1 MRADA
6 EGTVAARMHDL
17 ASGSQTTPTG
27 AAPVSVHFVNNVLAA
42 AASYIEVE
50 PDAARDVLAD
60 LGAFLS
66 HRLRPAR
73 YVPLAQELDHVA
85 VYVRL
90 EQARFPGRLEA
101 ELPPSDRVP
110 TAQCVPGEVQAP
122 LADALDRW
130 LGERRGRVRLAL
142 RARLDGSALEAQ
154 FDEPDDA
161 AVAAERVRIALVT
174 STAGTAA

>member
-1 MRADA
+1 MHADLDD
-6 EGTVAARMHDL
+6 TVSTPMHDL
-17 ASGSQTTPTG
+17 ASGSQNTPTG
-27 AAPVSVHFVNNVLAA
+27 SAPVSVHFVNNVLAA

-50 PDAARDVLAD
+50 PDTARDVLAD

-73 YVPLAQELDHVA
+73 VIPLAQELDHVA

-101 ELPPSDRVP
+101 ELPPAERVP
-110 TAQCVPGEVQAP
+110 PTQCIPGEVQAP
-122 LADALDRW
+122 LAEAVGRC

-142 RARLDGSALEAQ
+142 RTRLDGTSLEAQ
-154 FDEPDDA
+154 LDEPDDPGA
-161 AVAAERVRIALVT
+161 DAERVRIALGAT
-174 STAGTAA
+174 TGSTA

>member
-1 MRADA
+1 
-6 EGTVAARMHDL
+6 MHDR
-17 ASGSQTTPTG
+17 APGNKTPTG

-50 PDAARDVLAD
+50 PDTARDVLAE

-73 YVPLAQELDHVA
+73 IVPLAQELDHVA
-85 VYVRL
+85 HYVRL

-101 ELPPSDRVP
+101 ELPPASNVP
-110 TAQCVPGEVQAP
+110 SAQCVPGQVQAP
-122 LADALDRW
+122 LADALGRW
-130 LGERRGRVRLAL
+130 LRDHRGRVRLAL

-154 FDEPDDA
+154 LDRPDDPGSH
-161 AVAAERVRIALVT
+161 AERVRIALEATNNTGGGV
-174 STAGTAA
+174 A

>member
-1 MRADA
+1 
-6 EGTVAARMHDL
+6 MH
-17 ASGSQTTPTG
+17 ASAPGSQNTPTG

-50 PDAARDVLAD
+50 PDTARDVLAG

-73 YVPLAQELDHVA
+73 IVPLAAELDHVA

-101 ELPPSDRVP
+101 ELPPADSLPERD
-110 TAQCVPGEVQAP
+110 CVPGAVQAP
-122 LADALDRW
+122 LADALGRW
-130 LGERRGRVRLAL
+130 LGEHRGRVRVAL

-154 FDEPDDA
+154 LDEPDDPHGT
-161 AVAAERVRIALVT
+161 AERLRISLNGNAT
-174 STAGTAA
+174 GGRA